1 MSGPSSCSDGVRVI
15 VVSTGNYQTSQHH
28 EIESVNSI
36 ASKATLSRQSL
47 AQPGR
52 GRGQASTRQ
61 QPPRDRLHRVR
72 KPSQVASGVKPT
84 RSKPNRCCGA
94 LLAGASTLWPE
105 PLVITSRGYRR
116 DRVPGLA
123 WWSIPALLGDVSG
136 SPRAATRCCH
146 GLGPIYQRHRNQ
158 DDQCR
163 GAAGYRAGC
172 TRRSG

>member
-136 SPRAATRCCH
+136 WITARQIGMSVQIAVT
-146 GLGPIYQRHRNQ
+146 GLPG
-158 DDQCR
+158 
-163 GAAGYRAGC
+163 
-172 TRRSG
+172 